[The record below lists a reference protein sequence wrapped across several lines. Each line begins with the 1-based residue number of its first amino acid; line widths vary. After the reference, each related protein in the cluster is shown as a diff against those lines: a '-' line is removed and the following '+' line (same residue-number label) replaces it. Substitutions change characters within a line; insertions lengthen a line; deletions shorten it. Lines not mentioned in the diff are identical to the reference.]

1 MNEPAFMSQMPAEA
15 NVVSVSMPSGN
26 RCFLE
31 LGNSAGLTAAMRFF
45 TEVQKARLM
54 TITCFEAPAFFEILH
69 HLDDS
74 GVVVTLRNR
83 LWKPANAFPSVAA
96 INPAAELI
104 EHEIMEFYGI
114 VFEGNTR
121 PENMILTEGMAK
133 LTPLRGKVSQLD
145 ARLDGNIA
153 TIIEHGSTTA
163 PSKRVMKVRSGIGMP
178 EGPPLCP
185 LKCPGK
191 EIIFTIAEDTGSVS
205 RHPNLKKEAGK

>member
-1 MNEPAFMSQMPAEA
+1 
-15 NVVSVSMPSGN
+15 MPSAN
-26 RCFLE
+26 RLFLE
-31 LGNSAGLTAAMRFF
+31 LGNPAGIAAAMGFF

-54 TITCFEAPAFFEILH
+54 TITCFETPAFFEMLH

-74 GVVVTLRNR
+74 GIVVTLRTI

-104 EHEIMEFYGI
+104 EHEIMELYGI
-114 VFEGNTR
+114 IFEGNPR
-121 PENMILTEGMAK
+121 PENMILTDEWAK

-145 ARLDGNIA
+145 ARMDGNIA

-163 PSKRVMKVRSGIGMP
+163 PSKRVMKVRSGMGMP

-191 EIIFTIAEDTGSVS
+191 EIIFTIAEDSGTVS